1 MKLEIHATKIFP
13 FMNWILSGFFYVS
26 CNLKVLE
33 WVLVNLPLE
42 FLQIISKFIVYP
54 EMIQTHLYVSNQRV
68 HGRNQLDIAYQRLL
82 FAQKHAIKMDLP
94 LMVANALVEMGLYH
108 LRIGFTNYK
117 QVERDFKRAP

>member
-1 MKLEIHATKIFP
+1 
-13 FMNWILSGFFYVS
+13 MNWLLSEFVYAS

-54 EMIQTHLYVSNQRV
+54 EMIQTHLYVSNRRV
-68 HGRNQLDIAYQRLL
+68 HGGNQLDKAYQHLL

-94 LMVANALVEMGLYH
+94 LMQANALVEKGLYH
-108 LRIGFTNYK
+108 LRKGS
-117 QVERDFKRAP
+117 